1 MVTFPDPDLQVFE
14 NLPFKVV
21 VIDRNYRIV
30 YANQAADLLVG
41 QPCHKALWAEKSV
54 CKDCRVKAL
63 FDKGETFKKAGQGH
77 FSGRQAFMTC
87 EYRLLH
93 NHAVCFLD
101 DKTQMVAALKTAKE
115 QSQKFL
121 SEMQA
126 SEEKYKAQH
135 RMLRHKLNTAE
146 RKLQN
151 FPMIMDGVSAGVI
164 MIDKNHKIQDRNART
179 DHLVDNFW
187 NQDPETTPS
196 TCYQLLFH
204 RKKPCNDCPISD
216 KGLLQNK
223 LTQKIAGDKAAGYV
237 MEEFSQ
243 VGDDFVLSLNNSSRM
258 IELAMEIRSHLSEL
272 EEINRILNAIVR
284 RGVNLQNSESVDLV
298 FEQVLEELS
307 HTLFPG
313 ERVPMALITKQTPSR
328 NVEQAAFFNMPG
340 EERKRFLRTFN
351 NSPPGAL
358 EEQGWTVF
366 ALAGGVTS
374 GTGFL
379 VVRDVPDLEE
389 KRMSIL
395 KIFLNMVGSR
405 VDNLKLVANL
415 ERQAHIDGLT
425 GTYNRAYFEK
435 RMEEEK
441 EKAEKVGLNF
451 SIIVIDINGLKR
463 INDKYGHQAG
473 DALIV
478 ACGNLLKT
486 TIRESDILSRF
497 GGDEYVILMP
507 STASEGVT
515 ALEARINTV
524 QEEAAYCFSDDNGD
538 KISQPLHMSVGAA
551 SSEETG
557 IDKVFNLADER
568 MYEAKDRYYQ
578 THDRYR

>member
-21 VIDRNYRIV
+21 VIDRDFRIV
-30 YANQAADLLVG
+30 YANQAAELLVG
-41 QPCHKALWAEKSV
+41 RPCHEALWAEESV
-54 CKDCRVKAL
+54 CSDCRVKEL
-63 FDKGETFKKAGQGH
+63 FAKATPFKKAGQGH
-77 FSGRQAFMTC
+77 FRGRQAFMTC

-135 RMLRHKLNTAE
+135 RMLRHKLSTAE
-146 RKLQN
+146 RRLQN

-164 MIDKNHKIQDRNART
+164 MIDKNHNILDCNTRT
-179 DHLVDNFW
+179 DNLVANFW
-187 NQDPETTPS
+187 EEEPEKQRK
-196 TCYQLLFH
+196 TCYELLFH
-204 RKKPCNDCPISD
+204 REKACNDCPISS
-216 KGLLQNK
+216 KGLVQNK
-223 LTQKIAGDKAAGYV
+223 LTQKIAGDKASGYV

-272 EEINRILNAIVR
+272 EEINRILNSIVR
-284 RGVNLQNSESVDLV
+284 RGVNLQNSESVDIV
-298 FEQVLEELS
+298 FEQVLEELN

-313 ERVPMALITKQTPSR
+313 DRVPMALITKQTPSR

-340 EERKRFLRTFN
+340 EERKRFLRVFN
-351 NSPPGAL
+351 DCSTLEL
-358 EEQGWTVF
+358 EEQGWSLF
-366 ALAGGVTS
+366 PLAGGITS

-379 VVRDVPDLEE
+379 VIRDVPALEE

-435 RMEEEK
+435 RLDEER
-441 EKAEKVGLNF
+441 EKAEKVGLSF

-463 INDKYGHQAG
+463 INDGFGHQAG

-507 STASEGVT
+507 STSKEGVS
-515 ALEARINTV
+515 ALESRINAV
-524 QEEAAYCFSDDNGD
+524 QQEAEYCFSDDNGD
-538 KISQPLHMSVGAA
+538 TISQPLHMSVGAA